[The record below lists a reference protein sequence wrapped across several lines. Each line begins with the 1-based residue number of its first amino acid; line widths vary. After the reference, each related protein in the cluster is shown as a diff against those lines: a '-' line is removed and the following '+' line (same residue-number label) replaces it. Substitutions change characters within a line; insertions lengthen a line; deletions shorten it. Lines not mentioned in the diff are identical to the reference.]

1 MVIYP
6 SPRLGTAEDE
16 CGVFKRQ
23 KTHRENLYKLVDL
36 SPAFLGPDEGEDTTG
51 ALCSEVHGDGSPTQA
66 VHAVTAQQRRG
77 TDSGQASH
85 VGSARITAPQRTTP
99 SEEATPYERL
109 HASPA
114 RARAGDVRQVTVS
127 PLPFN
132 HQSC

>member
-36 SPAFLGPDEGEDTTG
+36 SPAFLGPAQEEDTTG
-51 ALCSEVHGDGSPTQA
+51 ALCLWAPYGYQRGTTRSLEVNGDGSLTQA
-66 VHAVTAQQRRG
+66 VHAVTAQQRGG

-85 VGSARITAPQRTTP
+85 RVQR
-99 SEEATPYERL
+99 ED
-109 HASPA
+109 HCSP
-114 RARAGDVRQVTVS
+114 THH
-127 PLPFN
+127 PFRGGN
-132 HQSC
+132 AL